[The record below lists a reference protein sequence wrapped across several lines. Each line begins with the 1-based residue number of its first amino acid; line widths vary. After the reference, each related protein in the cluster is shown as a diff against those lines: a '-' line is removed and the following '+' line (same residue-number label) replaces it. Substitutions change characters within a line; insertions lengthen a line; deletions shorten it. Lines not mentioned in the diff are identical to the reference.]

1 MENKDKKQ
9 VILRLIKPYFEDR
22 SKCVRSERG
31 FCQYLTSDGKKCVAG
46 SAMTD
51 EFLERLDREDLQKVS
66 IQNILNRYPQ
76 SDVFKPEYVGVL
88 TPEDWRL
95 LQYIHDDLSMPNSLP
110 FTDHLCA
117 IYGIDK
123 EELGAPSA

>member
-1 MENKDKKQ
+1 MENKSKKQ
-9 VILRLIKPYFEDR
+9 VVVDLLGPYFRNPEICGYENEDC
-22 SKCVRSERG
+22 K
-31 FCQYLTSDGKKCVAG
+31 YLTTDGRKCVAG